1 MWNVSTT
8 AARQGDSHTHIRH
21 LTQTGTKEDTTRRGM
36 RVALVS
42 MPRQC
47 VSLGCKCPA
56 QETSE
61 NPTWRRAHT
70 SEQAHRAAG
79 RQATDTEQRLQ
90 VSIHYTHT
98 HTHTQGTGCDQKL
111 LSNAPSVMC
120 KNCRLSVCL
129 LSVCVSVSAS
139 SWHHSSLPPSLLGSF
154 HSYVTYRP
162 HTHNGQSPPHRVA
175 CAYCEHTNSLAM
187 AAIHT
192 DQHPH
197 THIAVESHTRRATPP
212 LSITMSVSVC
222 VCVYAA
228 NDSVRRGSCGMSVAS
243 STAVSSMASL
253 ASWLTS
259 TVSSSSWRAAAA
271 HTCTSDSERV
281 DWGAFE

>member
-1 MWNVSTT
+1 VHIHPFVLLSVTFITPSIHRPHLPHTHAFTDRHGRRLAACVHCLQGGSAGTSDPHVVAMWNVSTT

-98 HTHTQGTGCDQKL
+98 HTHTHR
-111 LSNAPSVMC
+111 APAAT
-120 KNCRLSVCL
+120 KNCFPMRHPSCAKTAVCLSVCCLSVCL
-129 LSVCVSVSAS
+129 FLHPAGTI
-139 SWHHSSLPPSLLGSF
+139 PPSHPPCSVHFTRMLHTG
-154 HSYVTYRP
+154 
-162 HTHNGQSPPHRVA
+162 HTHTMGKALPTAWRV
-175 CAYCEHTNSLAM
+175 HTASIQIHLQWQPYIQISTR
-187 AAIHT
+187 IHT
-192 DQHPH
+192 
-197 THIAVESHTRRATPP
+197 
-212 LSITMSVSVC
+212 
-222 VCVYAA
+222 
-228 NDSVRRGSCGMSVAS
+228 
-243 STAVSSMASL
+243 
-253 ASWLTS
+253 
-259 TVSSSSWRAAAA
+259 
-271 HTCTSDSERV
+271 
-281 DWGAFE
+281 